1 MPSNQIM
8 IIAGEPSGDNL
19 AADVV
24 HEMMRRARHGIR
36 PRFFGL
42 GGPRLAAAGVELLED
57 MTQHTVFGLYE
68 VLQRYQSF
76 KKIFDRALQEAK
88 KRQPE
93 LVILVDYGGFNLRF
107 AQALRTATAQAS
119 HDFGNWNPKIAY
131 FIPPQVWASREGRAI
146 TMGECIDL
154 VISIFPFE
162 REWYR
167 QRVPHLKV
175 KYVGDPMATRFG
187 TTPTSARVESK
198 STLNHPRRLAILPG
212 SRRQEIERHLPPMLE
227 ALKTLQR
234 HEDWTATI
242 VTPDT
247 ALLAPYKSLAPP
259 NVTWTEGSVEPVLRD
274 ADLALVSSGTVTREC
289 AYLGVP
295 TVVIYK
301 LSWMTYQIAKRIIKV
316 RFIAMPNLLADRMIF
331 PELIQAAATPTAIA
345 QELLQLCKT
354 EDRLRVID
362 ELEKVILSL
371 GPPGAAARA
380 AAELYALFERGPASL
395 RGATSTKA
403 LPPQTEP

>member
-1 MPSNQIM
+1 M

-19 AADVV
+19 AAEVV
-24 HEMMRRARHGIR
+24 QEMIRRARHGVR

-42 GGPRLAAAGVELLED
+42 GGPRLAAAGVDVLED
-57 MTQHTVFGLYE
+57 MTKHTVFGLYE
-68 VLQRYQSF
+68 VLKRYQSF
-76 KKIFDRALQEAK
+76 KQIFDRALLEAK
-88 KRQPE
+88 RRQPE

-107 AQALRTATAQAS
+107 AEALRAETARTAHS
-119 HDFGNWNPKIAY
+119 FGNWRPKIAY

-146 TMGECIDL
+146 KMGESIDL
-154 VISIFPFE
+154 VITIFPFE

-167 QRVPHLKV
+167 QRVPHLNV

-187 TTPTSARVESK
+187 TTLKSARVESK
-198 STLNHPRRLAILPG
+198 TELHRPRRLAILPG

-227 ALKTLQR
+227 ALQTLQR
-234 HEDWTATI
+234 HEEWTATI
-242 VTPDT
+242 VTPDPT
-247 ALLAPYKSLAPP
+247 LLAPYKTLAPP
-259 NVTWTEGSVEPVLRD
+259 NVTWQEGSVEPVLRA

-301 LSWMTYQIAKRIIKV
+301 LSWLTYQIAKRIIKV

-331 PELIQAAATPTAIA
+331 PELIQEAATPTAIA
-345 QELLQLCKT
+345 QELLQLCLSK
-354 EDRLRVID
+354 DRLRVID
-362 ELEKVILSL
+362 DLEKVVLSL

-380 AAELYALFERGPASL
+380 AAELYALFDSNQASGMQNETTRSL
-395 RGATSTKA
+395 LT
-403 LPPQTEP
+403 QTQP